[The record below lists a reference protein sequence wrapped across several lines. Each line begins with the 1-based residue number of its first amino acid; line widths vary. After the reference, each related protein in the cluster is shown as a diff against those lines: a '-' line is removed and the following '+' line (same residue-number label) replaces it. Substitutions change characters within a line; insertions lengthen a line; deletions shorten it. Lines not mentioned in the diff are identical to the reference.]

1 MKLDLE
7 ICRISVFIIGETVI
21 QIGNQSIFLVMIL
34 LEPVHSSLIG
44 IYIWGEKHACC
55 WKIYLFTSWKIW
67 KYTVGTE
74 VGTWYDDD
82 NDNEA
87 CNANWLKYYL
97 HSPI

>member
-44 IYIWGEKHACC
+44 IYI
-55 WKIYLFTSWKIW
+55 
-67 KYTVGTE
+67 
-74 VGTWYDDD
+74 
-82 NDNEA
+82 
-87 CNANWLKYYL
+87 
-97 HSPI
+97 

>member
-55 WKIYLFTSWKIW
+55 WKIGNAYFLKLINQKDLGKKTCDEGATKNIEQN
-67 KYTVGTE
+67 KE
-74 VGTWYDDD
+74 VVKD
-82 NDNEA
+82 
-87 CNANWLKYYL
+87 
-97 HSPI
+97 